1 MRRMYSKAQLSAII
15 DEKLN
20 GYDSAIPTELQ
31 QVGDFVYLANNG
43 TLLEDSGIHITQI
56 WHSVQI
62 YSTDAQEFTLAF
74 AFPANDDKVI
84 NSIEDFIN
92 VFKGKRIPVSGFHVT
107 QLTGAGEID
116 QAFILMDVGNT
127 IAETYITDAKSS
139 RHKFTDL
146 FGTTNNNVKF
156 IDKVYKI

>member
-1 MRRMYSKAQLSAII
+1 MRRMYSKAQLSALI
-15 DEKLN
+15 DDKLN
-20 GYDSAIPTELQ
+20 GYDASIPTELK
-31 QVGDFVYLANNG
+31 QVGDYVYLANNG
-43 TLLEDSGIHITQI
+43 IIIEDSGIHITQI

-74 AFPANDDKVI
+74 AFPANDEKVI

-92 VFKGKRIPVSGFHVT
+92 IFRGKRIPVSGFHVT
-107 QLTGAGEID
+107 QMTGGGTID
-116 QAFILMDVGNT
+116 KAFVFMDVGNT
-127 IAETYITDAKSS
+127 IAETYITDDKSF
-139 RHKFTDL
+139 RNKFTDV

>member
-20 GYDSAIPTELQ
+20 GYDAIPNELQ
-31 QVGDFVYLANNG
+31 QVEDFVYLANNG

-56 WHSVQI
+56 WHSVEI
-62 YSTDAQEFTLAF
+62 YSIDAQEYSLAF
-74 AFPANDDKVI
+74 AFPANDDTMI
-84 NSIEDFIN
+84 DSIQDFIN
-92 VFKGKRIPVSGFHVT
+92 VFRGKRIPVSGFHVT
-107 QLTGAGEID
+107 QITGAGTID
-116 QAFILMDVGNT
+116 QAFIFIDVGNT
-127 IAETYITDAKSS
+127 IADTYITDAKLL

-146 FGTTNNNVKF
+146 FGTNIKF